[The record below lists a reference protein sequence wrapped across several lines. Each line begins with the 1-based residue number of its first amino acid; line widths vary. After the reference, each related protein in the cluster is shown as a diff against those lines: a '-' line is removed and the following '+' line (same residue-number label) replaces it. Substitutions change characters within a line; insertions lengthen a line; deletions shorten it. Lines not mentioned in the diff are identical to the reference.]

1 MYLIEIL
8 NLKQFDGTDQIRIH
22 RIVEQTVHQII
33 QCLEEDI
40 CSIWMSFCT
49 LYLNK

>member
-1 MYLIEIL
+1 MYLTEIL
-8 NLKQFDGTDQIRIH
+8 NLKQFDGADEICIH

-40 CSIWMSFCT
+40 CSIWMSFCA
-49 LYLNK
+49 LYLKE